1 MFTFIIKL
9 TLEIKL
15 TTSKEITSTAE
26 PHFDLKIAKEEQS
39 QVKLFPSKLFALF
52 HCDYQWITKIYA
64 T

>member
-15 TTSKEITSTAE
+15 TTRKEITSTAE

-39 QVKLFPSKLFALF
+39 QVELFPSKLFLVLEVRKKLAGF
-52 HCDYQWITKIYA
+52 S
-64 T
+64 

>member
-26 PHFDLKIAKEEQS
+26 AHFDLKIAKEEQS

-52 HCDYQWITKIYA
+52 HCDYQ
-64 T
+64 